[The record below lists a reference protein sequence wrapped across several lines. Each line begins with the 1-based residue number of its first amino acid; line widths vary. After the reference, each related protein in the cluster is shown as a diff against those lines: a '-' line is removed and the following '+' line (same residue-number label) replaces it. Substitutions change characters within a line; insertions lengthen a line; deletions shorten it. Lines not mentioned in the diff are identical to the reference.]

1 MKLIFLY
8 LFQLLSVLSGF
19 FYQVIL
25 AKNVSVQEFGTLNV
39 ILTAIIIFGT
49 IGSFGIGP
57 NLLRLYNKYDL
68 SLSVK
73 PIFTLL
79 TITSL
84 FSVGIF
90 SLFFF
95 NVVSDISSF
104 LLIFSITLLVT
115 RIFTPVTEAFFQ
127 INDQIIS
134 LSLLRFYQQFS
145 RLVAAVLLIYF
156 SFTGLDFLII
166 AGALSLI
173 SIFISIVSFKKL
185 KQKRNN
191 NYNHSVVT
199 DLKSA
204 FTFTVPYAGASIY
217 YQIYFQV
224 YIILFGILQMDT
236 EAAYYSAVFNF
247 INVASVFLLL
257 YFQTYM
263 LPKIHQNYSYEY
275 IVSFRKT
282 TVILSLLSFIPISII
297 SYFGQNIIQLAYGND
312 LMASSIYFSIMIF
325 FVPIRILINGFG
337 SLLINEDTVELKSI
351 IQRFA
356 AIISIIMGLLFI
368 YLWGIKGAILSFYIV
383 EVYILIKFTILIS
396 RTLKKLRSL

>member
-73 PIFTLL
+73 PIFLLL

-84 FSVGIF
+84 FSICIF
-90 SLFFF
+90 SLFFL
-95 NVVSDISSF
+95 NIVSDLSLF

-145 RLVAAVLLIYF
+145 RLVAAALLIYF
-156 SFTGLDFLII
+156 SFKGLDFLII

-173 SIFISIVSFKKL
+173 SIFISLVSFKKL

-191 NYNHSVVT
+191 QNNHSVVT

-224 YIILFGILQMDT
+224 NIILFGILQMDT

-263 LPKIHQNYSYEY
+263 LPKIHQNYRYEY
-275 IVSFRKT
+275 LVSFRKT
-282 TVILSLLSFIPISII
+282 TVLLALLSVIPIAII
-297 SYFGQNIIQLAYGND
+297 SYFGQDIIQLAYGDD
-312 LMASSIYFSIMIF
+312 LLASSIYFSIMIF

-337 SLLINEDTVELKSI
+337 SLLINEDTVEQKSI
-351 IQRFA
+351 IQRYA

-368 YLWGIKGAILSFYIV
+368 YLWGIHGAIVSFFIV
-383 EVYILIKFTILIS
+383 EVFILLTFTILIS
-396 RTLKKLRSL
+396 RTIKKLRSI